1 MKKISKVL
9 FLFVFAFVLTKLQM
23 GTGKVYYTPVG
34 GSTNDISQAQVYGDV
49 KEAYD
54 AQNTLGADWEIIGI

>member
-23 GTGKVYYTPVG
+23 GAGKVYYTPVG
-34 GSTNDISQAQVYGDV
+34 GSTNDISQAQVYGDI
-49 KEAYD
+49 KEVYD
-54 AQNTLGADWEIIGI
+54 AQNTLGAEWEILGI